1 MTPTSQPLNRW
12 NTYEILW
19 FLFFTSIAIT
29 LCILW
34 ENSLFDFSVFLSGV
48 FCVLLAAKGNVWTYV
63 FGMYNTLAYAYTVYT
78 NDLFGEVYL
87 NLFFFVPTNIMGY
100 LLWKP
105 KLNGLYVKM
114 RAMSLNWILLTILIC
129 IVGTIGLGYI
139 LALNPKQN
147 TPYIDATTD
156 VLNIIATILMMYR
169 YREQWLFFILLNVFN
184 ILMWSIRAANGSA
197 EGPLMI
203 VMWSAFLINAGYGY
217 WNWSRG
223 TSASLSDRNA
233 STL

>member
-19 FLFFTSIAIT
+19 FLFFTAIAIT

-34 ENSLFDFSVFLSGV
+34 KNSFFDFSVFLSGV
-48 FCVLLAAKGNVWTYV
+48 FCVLLAAKGNIWTYS
-63 FGMYNTLAYAYTVYT
+63 FGMYNSLAYAYLAYH
-78 NDLFGEVYL
+78 NQLFGEAYL
-87 NLFFFVPTNIMGY
+87 NIFFFVPTNVLGY

-105 KLNGLYVKM
+105 KLDGVYVQM
-114 RAMSLNWILLTILIC
+114 RALAMKWILSTLLVCLLSIA
-129 IVGTIGLGYI
+129 GMGYA
-139 LALNPKQN
+139 LALNPQQN
-147 TPYIDATTD
+147 TPYIDATTN
-156 VLNIIATILMMYR
+156 VLSIVATILMMYR
-169 YREQWLFFILLNVFN
+169 YREQWLLYILLNIFTV
-184 ILMWSIRAANGSA
+184 LMWSIRTTNGSA

-203 VMWSAFLINAGYGY
+203 VMWSAYLINAGYGY

-233 STL
+233 SIL